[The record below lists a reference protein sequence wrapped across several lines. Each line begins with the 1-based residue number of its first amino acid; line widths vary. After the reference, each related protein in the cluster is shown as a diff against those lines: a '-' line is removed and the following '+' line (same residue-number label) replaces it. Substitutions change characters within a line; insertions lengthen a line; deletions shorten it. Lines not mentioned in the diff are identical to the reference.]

1 MFFMYIL
8 YSEKFDRYYVGSTE
22 NVELRLHRHNN
33 KMVTSTKR
41 AVPWL
46 IVYTEHFATRAEA
59 VNRESQVKKMKS
71 RKYIEALIAN
81 NKIF

>member
-1 MFFMYIL
+1 
-8 YSEKFDRYYVGSTE
+8 
-22 NVELRLHRHNN
+22 
-33 KMVTSTKR
+33 MVTSTKR